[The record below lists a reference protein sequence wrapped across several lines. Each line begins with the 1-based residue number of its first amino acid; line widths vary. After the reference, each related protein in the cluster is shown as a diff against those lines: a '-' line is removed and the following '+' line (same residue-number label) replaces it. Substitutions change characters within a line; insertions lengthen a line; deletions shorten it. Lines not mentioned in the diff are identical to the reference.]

1 MPFAMNES
9 TRFISPT
16 KTLEYLAAGKPIV
29 STPVRD
35 VIGMFGD
42 VVRVAADADGFC
54 KPAVNCLR
62 SIRRRN
68 AAASA
73 ATQARAPPA
82 FLGERR
88 GRPRTRPSRRRC
100 AFGRAHRQ
108 PVSPLTQI
116 CRHRTFCRRSPAWA
130 ERGQETSPCGSTRIF
145 TARAPSRR
153 PTSCARSMVRDVDFA
168 VLLAPFLS
176 EGYSLDDA
184 ASLSRANDHLARL
197 VRGHADRLAG
207 FAVVDPR
214 DPGAAS
220 ELRRAVESGGLRGV
234 KMVPTGWYPYDRGVQ
249 PVFAEAQALDIP
261 ILFHSGIFIDGRSGR
276 FLPPE
281 LLRGPARPPGLR
293 ITLAHLGWPWTDE
306 AIAVG
311 LIDRIHGVPPD
322 DDDVPL
328 RHLVRS
334 AAAVP
339 SEVLRR
345 ALDVARP
352 RAAAVRQ
359 RLLPALLRSHLAE
372 RIGWVEALFDE
383 LELDPS
389 ARARIWAGTA
399 ASVAEA
405 RAGFDPDPAGAP
417 SRRDHRDR
425 ALRCGPPLRF
435 RLCC

>member
-1 MPFAMNES
+1 MRIDAHLHCTGAEQAPDVL
-9 TRFISPT
+9 R
-16 KTLEYLAAGKPIV
+16 TL
-29 STPVRD
+29 
-35 VIGMFGD
+35 
-42 VVRVAADADGFC
+42 DG
-54 KPAVNCLR
+54 A
-62 SIRRRN
+62 
-68 AAASA
+68 
-73 ATQARAPPA
+73 
-82 FLGERR
+82 
-88 GRPRTRPSRRRC
+88 
-100 AFGRAHRQ
+100 
-108 PVSPLTQI
+108 
-116 CRHRTFCRRSPAWA
+116 
-130 ERGQETSPCGSTRIF
+130 
-145 TARAPSRR
+145 
-153 PTSCARSMVRDVDFA
+153 DVDFA

-276 FLPPE
+276 FCRPSFFE
-281 LLRGPARPPGLR
+281 ALRDHPGLR

-322 DDDVPL
+322 ETMFRFDISFGPPPPY
-328 RHLVRS
+328 RR
-334 AAAVP
+334 
-339 SEVLRR
+339 EVLRR
-345 ALDVARP
+345 ALDVLGP
-352 RAAAVRQ
+352 E
-359 RLLPALLRSHLAE
+359 LLQFGSDCFLPCSSSHLAE

-399 ASVAEA
+399 AAWLKLEPDSTPIRPER
-405 RAGFDPDPAGAP
+405 RAAAITETERFGG
-417 SRRDHRDR
+417 
-425 ALRCGPPLRF
+425 GPPLRF